1 MSALRKVVLAG
12 LVGLLT
18 TPVQAEEGIVV
29 GLSHEPPHLDPTGAA
44 AGAIDQVLYANVF
57 EGLTRVARDG
67 SVRPG
72 LAETWTVSAS
82 GKEYIFRLNAGITFH
97 DGTEMD
103 AGDVKFSFER
113 AQDEALQNA
122 QKAAFDII
130 KTVDVI
136 GPLLIKITLKEP
148 KGDFLFNL
156 ALGDAVIVAPE
167 SIGEIRQKPIGTGAF
182 KFRSWVQ
189 GEQIELERNPD
200 YWGEPAGLD
209 HVTFRFISDPQQ
221 AFAAMMAQELDAFP
235 NFPALENLT
244 QFEADPK
251 FQVLVGSTG
260 AETILAINNKQE
272 PFDDI
277 RVRRAIAHAIDRKVL
292 IRDATSGL
300 AVPIGT
306 HFPPYHPDYV
316 DLLEKSP
323 YDPALAAQ
331 LLEEAGFEDGFEV
344 TLKLPPTEYASA
356 GGDII
361 AEQLRA
367 VGVETEIIHLG
378 WPEWLEQVVGNS
390 DFGLSIVSHPEP
402 LDIRNYARPDYYF
415 QYDDPVLQAV
425 ISGLNAET
433 DRARRSE
440 WLTAAQRLIS
450 EGYVN
455 AYLFQE
461 PFVTVA
467 DARLRGLWQNAPLKA
482 TDLTGVSWGEKALD
496 E

>member
-18 TPVQAEEGIVV
+18 APVQADEGIVV

-82 GKEYIFRLNAGITFH
+82 GKEYIFRLHAGITFH

-148 KGDFLFNL
+148 KGDFLFDL

-344 TLKLPPTEYASA
+344 TLKLPPTEYAST

-367 VGVETEIIHLG
+367 VGVEIEIIHLG

>member
-18 TPVQAEEGIVV
+18 TPVQADEGIVV

-82 GKEYIFRLNAGITFH
+82 GKEYIFRLHAGITFH

-148 KGDFLFNL
+148 KGDFLFDL

-251 FQVLVGSTG
+251 FRVLVGSTG

-496 E
+496 D